1 MMASQLAWIGLGNMG
16 RANKQNLVEKGN
28 LEKPLII
35 YNRTKERSEDLAS
48 KLGSNRTKVVGT
60 INNVVKEADIIF
72 MCLGDDASVINV
84 VDIMLQEDVKGK
96 LIIDCSSLHPDTTNG
111 LEKRI
116 TEQGAE
122 FIGMPIF
129 GPPAM
134 AESGQLVCV
143 LAGKS
148 SSCLRVRPYTKGVM
162 SRANIDFSDQPAGN
176 ATLLKMIGNTFILN
190 VVNQLSEGYILAEKS
205 GLGVNNLRNF
215 IGTMFPGLYME
226 YSQRMLEGGYYKRTE
241 PLFHVDL
248 ARKDARHAMSLG
260 ESSGAQDGLKL
271 LKVAQDRLDV
281 VKAELGDRRDI
292 SSVYGAV
299 RKEAGLDFKNEG

>member
-1 MMASQLAWIGLGNMG
+1 MVSQIAWIGLGNMG
-16 RANKQNLVEKGN
+16 RARNLQ
-28 LEKPLII
+28 KPLII

-48 KLGSNRTKVVGT
+48 TLGWDRTRVLNTVNSVV
-60 INNVVKEADIIF
+60 NEADIIF
-72 MCLGDDASVINV
+72 LCLGDDASVVSI
-84 VDIMLQEDVKGK
+84 VDIILQEDVEGK

-116 TEQGAE
+116 TAQGAE
-122 FIGMPIF
+122 FVGMPVF

-148 SSCLRVRPYTKGVM
+148 SSCSRVKPYIKGVM
-162 SRANIDFSDQPAGN
+162 GRAE
-176 ATLLKMIGNTFILN
+176 MIGNTFILN
-190 VVNQLSEGYILAEKS
+190 IVNQLSEGYVLAEKS
-205 GLGVNNLRNF
+205 GLGVDNLHNF
-215 IGTMFPGLYME
+215 VGAVLPGLYIE
-226 YSQRMLEGGYYKRTE
+226 YSQRMLQGSYHKRTE

-260 ESSGAQDGLKL
+260 ESSGAQGSLKL
-271 LKVAQDRLDV
+271 LKVVRGRLDV
-281 VKAELGDRRDI
+281 VKAELGDRGDI

-299 RKEAGLDFKNEG
+299 RNEAGLDFRNKE

>member
-1 MMASQLAWIGLGNMG
+1 MC
-16 RANKQNLVEKGN
+16 KNLVEKGD
-28 LEKPLII
+28 LQKPLII
-35 YNRTKERSEDLAS
+35 YNRTKEKSEDLAS
-48 KLGSNRTKVVGT
+48 KLGPNRTKVVDT
-60 INNVVKEADIIF
+60 VNSVVKEADIIF
-72 MCLGDDASVINV
+72 MCLGDDASVISV
-84 VDIMLQEDVKGK
+84 VDVMLQEDVKGK
-96 LIIDCSSLHPDTTNG
+96 LIIDCSSLHPDTTND

-116 TEQGAE
+116 TVQGAE
-122 FIGMPIF
+122 FIGMPVF

-148 SSCLRVRPYTKGVM
+148 LSCSRVKPYIKDVM
-162 SRANIDFSDQPAGN
+162 GRAEIDFPNQPAGN

-190 VVNQLSEGYILAEKS
+190 VVNQLSEGYVLAEKS
-205 GLGVNNLRNF
+205 GLGVENLRKF
-215 IGTMFPGLYME
+215 VGAVLPGLYME
-226 YSQRMLEGGYYKRTE
+226 YSQRMLQGGYHKRAE

-260 ESSGAQDGLKL
+260 ESSEAQDGLKL
-271 LKVAQDRLDV
+271 LKVVLDRLDV
-281 VKAELGDRRDI
+281 VKAELGERGDI